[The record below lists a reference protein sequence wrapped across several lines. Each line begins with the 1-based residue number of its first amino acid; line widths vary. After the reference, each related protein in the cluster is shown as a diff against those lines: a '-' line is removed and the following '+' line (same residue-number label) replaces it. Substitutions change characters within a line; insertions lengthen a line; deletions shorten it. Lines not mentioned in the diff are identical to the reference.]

1 MPTRLLQFD
10 GQTVRL
16 DARADRLDPRD
27 RPYAP
32 PLAALPPRWPEDAR
46 LRRLLPAYARQGLVL
61 DQSAHGEHGACTGY
75 GLAAV
80 VNFLL
85 WQRDGTH
92 TAPVSP
98 HMLYDLA
105 RFYDEWPGEEYEGSS
120 CRGAIKGWSKHGS
133 CLAPLW
139 QASVHADP
147 HAAVGYRPDPRW
159 AADAATRPLGVY
171 YRVDRAAVT
180 DMQAALL
187 AIGALYVSAS
197 VHAGW
202 LAVAAGSGL
211 ARGHDG
217 LPVIGYDGLPADAGN
232 HAFAI
237 VGYNEHGFVVQNS
250 WGKDWGASGFAV
262 LRYDDWRNNGLDCW
276 VAALGVPQVA
286 AVSAVG
292 RQPASA
298 LGALSN
304 AALANVSSNA
314 GDVRHAGRAGAV
326 GGIGGTGAVGDSRNV
341 GGAEVTGGAGRV
353 GVATAAAK
361 SRRIGVSLA
370 AADPPVLANPAL
382 AGALPWSTDTAYAH
396 TLVSGNNGVLRSSR
410 PDIGRAADLVAVAVY
425 EGLGAWLRSGSSGSN
440 DVSGGCKKVVIYAH
454 GGLNPE
460 SASLRRIRVMGPYFA
475 ANGIYPLFYTWRTGV
490 LETLGGLLHDAV
502 GDVAAPALAGRTFS
516 DAKDGLLETV
526 AHQVRWAWREMKDNA
541 ERAAQDGGAL
551 ALLAA
556 ALVRL
561 RQEHPALEIHLAGHS
576 AGAFVHGHLLEL
588 CRAARLP
595 VASVTLY
602 APACSLAFA
611 RRCFVAAVTAGVVP
625 RDRFWLHLLSDAA
638 ERDDTVGPYGKS
650 LLYLVARGFEEV
662 RKTPLAG
669 LQRTVDAT
677 ALQPDDD
684 LWRAADWRQ
693 VRAWR
698 AWVAA
703 LPAQADG
710 VPACEVTGMRMPV
723 SLQRAVKPAHNAFD
737 NDIVIL
743 TRTINRMLG
752 RSPGTALD
760 VPVTDL
766 DY

>member
-1 MPTRLLQFD
+1 MPTRHLQFD

-85 WQRDGTH
+85 WQRDGAPP
-92 TAPVSP
+92 APVSP

-105 RFYDEWPGEEYEGSS
+105 RFYDEWPGEQYEGSS

-147 HAAVGYRPDPRW
+147 RAAVGYRPDPRW
-159 AADAATRPLGVY
+159 ATDAATRPLGVY
-171 YRVDRAAVT
+171 YRVDRDAIT
-180 DMQAALL
+180 DMQAALH
-187 AIGALYVSAS
+187 AIGALYASAS

-211 ARGHDG
+211 AQGHED
-217 LPVIGYDGLPADAGN
+217 LPVIGYDGMAADAGI

-250 WGKDWGASGFAV
+250 WGQDWGACGFAI

-286 AVSAVG
+286 ASSGTRAVSA
-292 RQPASA
+292 P
-298 LGALSN
+298 GALPG
-304 AALANVSSNA
+304 AALAN
-314 GDVRHAGRAGAV
+314 
-326 GGIGGTGAVGDSRNV
+326 
-341 GGAEVTGGAGRV
+341 
-353 GVATAAAK
+353 VATAAAK

-410 PDIGRAADLVAVAVY
+410 PDIGRAADLVAVAVG
-425 EGLGAWLRSGSSGSN
+425 ERLGAWLRSGSGANGSGNS
-440 DVSGGCKKVVIYAH
+440 KKVVIYAH

-490 LETLGGLLHDAV
+490 LETLGGLLYDAV

-526 AHQVRWAWREMKDNA
+526 AHQVRWAWREMQDNA
-541 ERAAQDGGAL
+541 ALAAQDGGAL

-588 CRAARLP
+588 CRRARLP

-669 LQRTVDAT
+669 LQRTVDAA

-684 LWRAADWRQ
+684 LWRAADWPQ

-710 VPACEVTGMRMPV
+710 VPACEVTGMRMPL
-723 SLQRAVKPAHNAFD
+723 SLQRAVKPSHNAFD

-743 TRTINRMLG
+743 TRTINRVLG
-752 RSPGTALD
+752 RSPGAALD
-760 VPVTDL
+760 APVTDL

>member
-1 MPTRLLQFD
+1 MPTRHLQFD
-10 GQTVRL
+10 DQTVRL

-46 LRRLLPAYARQGLVL
+46 LRRLLPAYVRQGLVL

-85 WQRDGTH
+85 WQREGAP

-171 YRVDRAAVT
+171 YRVDRDAIT
-180 DMQAALL
+180 DMQAALH

-211 ARGHDG
+211 AQGHDG
-217 LPVIGYDGLPADAGN
+217 LPVIGYDGMAADAGN

-250 WGKDWGASGFAV
+250 WGEDWGASGFAV
-262 LRYDDWRNNGLDCW
+262 VRYDDWRNNGLDCW

-298 LGALSN
+298 LGTLSN

-326 GGIGGTGAVGDSRNV
+326 GGIGGTGAAGDSRNV

-353 GVATAAAK
+353 DVATAAAK

-410 PDIGRAADLVAVAVY
+410 PDIGRAADLVAVAVD

-440 DVSGGCKKVVIYAH
+440 GVSGGRKKVVIYAH
-454 GGLNPE
+454 GGLNTE

-490 LETLGGLLHDAV
+490 LETLGGLLYDAV

-526 AHQVRWAWREMKDNA
+526 AHQVRWAWREMQDNA
-541 ERAAQDGGAL
+541 ARAAQDGGAL

-561 RQEHPALEIHLAGHS
+561 WQEHPALEIHLAGHS

-684 LWRAADWRQ
+684 LWRAADWPQ

-743 TRTINRMLG
+743 TRTINRVLG

-760 VPVTDL
+760 APVTDL

>member
-32 PLAALPPRWPEDAR
+32 PLAALPPRWPADAR

-61 DQSAHGEHGACTGY
+61 DQGLHGEHGACTGY

-85 WQRDGTH
+85 WQRDGAH

-105 RFYDEWPGEEYEGSS
+105 RFYDEWPGEDYEGSS

-147 HAAVGYRPDPRW
+147 YAAVGYRPDPRW
-159 AADAATRPLGVY
+159 ATDAATRPLGVY
-171 YRVDRAAVT
+171 YRVDRDAIT
-180 DMQAALL
+180 DMQAALH

-202 LAVAAGSGL
+202 LAIAAGSGL
-211 ARGHDG
+211 AQGHDG
-217 LPVIGYDGLPADAGN
+217 LPVIGYDGMAANAGN

-250 WGKDWGASGFAV
+250 WGQGWGARGFAI

-276 VAALGVPQVA
+276 VAALGVPQVMA
-286 AVSAVG
+286 ASAVG
-292 RQPASA
+292 NLAASA
-298 LGALSN
+298 ARALPG
-304 AALANVSSNA
+304 AALAN
-314 GDVRHAGRAGAV
+314 
-326 GGIGGTGAVGDSRNV
+326 
-341 GGAEVTGGAGRV
+341 
-353 GVATAAAK
+353 VATAAAK
-361 SRRIGVSLA
+361 SRRIGGSLA
-370 AADPPVLANPAL
+370 AADPPVLANPAF
-382 AGALPWSTDTAYAH
+382 AGALPWSSDTAYAH

-410 PDIGRAADLVAVAVY
+410 PDIGRAADLVAVAVG
-425 EGLGAWLRSGSSGSN
+425 ERLGAWLRSGGGAN
-440 DVSGGCKKVVIYAH
+440 GSGGSKKVVIYAH
-454 GGLNPE
+454 GGLNTE

-475 ANGIYPLFYTWRTGV
+475 TNGIYPLFYTWRTGV
-490 LETLGGLLHDAV
+490 LETLGGLLFDAV

-526 AHQVRWAWREMKDNA
+526 AHQVRWTWREMKDNA
-541 ERAAQDGGAL
+541 ALAAQDGGAL

-588 CRAARLP
+588 CHAARLP

-669 LQRTVDAT
+669 LQRTVDAA

-684 LWRAADWRQ
+684 LWRAAEWAQ

-710 VPACEVTGMRMPV
+710 VPACEVTGMRMQV
-723 SLQRAVKPAHNAFD
+723 SLQRAVKPSHNAFD

-743 TRTINRMLG
+743 TRTINRVLG
-752 RSPGTALD
+752 RSPGAALD
-760 VPVTDL
+760 APVTDL